1 MLKAVRMGQ
10 KKASDHRE
18 PGTVALGYLLRSRRE
33 AAGLSLTQM
42 AKEFGISH
50 TYLGR
55 LERGEYAHPTPVIL
69 GRVAKCL
76 QVRLE
81 DLYALAGITL
91 PTDLPE
97 FGPYLR
103 AKHPDWPTLI
113 ITELDDYC
121 DFLKHKYSL
130 Q

>member
-1 MLKAVRMGQ
+1 MGQ
-10 KKASDHRE
+10 KKASNRHE
-18 PGTVALGYLLRSRRE
+18 PGVVALGDLLRMRRE
-33 AAGLSLTQM
+33 ATGLSLTQM

-69 GRVAKCL
+69 GRIARGL
-76 QVRLE
+76 QVHLA
-81 DLYALAGITL
+81 DLYALSGITL
-91 PTDLPE
+91 PTDLPD

-103 AKHPDWPTLI
+103 AKHPDWPKLV

-121 DFLKHKYSL
+121 AFLKHKYSL
-130 Q
+130 H